1 MRLTRGCRA
10 GGGVACSSLEYG
22 GIRAATSRT
31 PAPRVPLSLSLF
43 LSLSPHHLSQRSPS
57 PLLLVLVSSP
67 RRFPRERRFGPAIP
81 SHPSPLVHLEL
92 SLSLSSSL
100 FVIELSALFLR
111 EATMLLLP
119 HPRPVATMTRALPI
133 LAPVFSSRRYPPL
146 LLFRLETHSRGTMVV
161 VVVVVERKRIRLVER
176 AVQKAR

>member
-1 MRLTRGCRA
+1 MFLF
-10 GGGVACSSLEYG
+10 
-22 GIRAATSRT
+22 GIRRDSSRDQPHACASRPT
-31 PAPRVPLSLSLF
+31 ISLS

-119 HPRPVATMTRALPI
+119 HPRPVDARDNDETTRALPI